1 MSDAVGAH
9 RASDVLSL
17 MLPMRSSS
25 DDDESW
31 TMCVGL
37 SRSHAMRLRCTMRIS
52 GAKHWAFGGHG
63 FVTDSMLIAVA
74 RKLLLAP
81 SIVSVIGVM
90 RPPMRRMPAMLP

>member
-1 MSDAVGAH
+1 MSDAIGAH
-9 RASDVLSL
+9 SASDVLSL
-17 MLPMRSSS
+17 IVPILSSS
-25 DDDESW
+25 DEDESC
-31 TMCVGL
+31 TICVGL

-52 GAKHWAFGGHG
+52 GAKQSAFGGHG

-81 SIVSVIGVM
+81 SIVSVMGVM